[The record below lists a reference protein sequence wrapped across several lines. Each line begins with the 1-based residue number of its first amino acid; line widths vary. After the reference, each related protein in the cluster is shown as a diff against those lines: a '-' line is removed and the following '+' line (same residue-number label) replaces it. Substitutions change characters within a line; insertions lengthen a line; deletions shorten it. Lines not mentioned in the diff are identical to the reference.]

1 MLKAGFGRIDITPP
15 LGVSVQGYYEKRLA
29 DGILDP
35 LYATAVAFDDGEH
48 RAVVMSVDVIGFHQ
62 ILMNRI
68 RAIIAEAIGTKLDRG
83 ATFLQAQGS
92 YSHRDTKVVLAAI
105 RRQQLTEL
113 KELVMDVDP
122 DAFVI
127 VQEAHQVLGD
137 GFIRYSRDSL

>member
-35 LYATAVAFDDGEH
+35 LYATAVAFDDGEN

-68 RAIIAEAIGTKLDRG
+68 RTIIAEAVGTVKEAVFICCSLR
-83 ATFLQAQGS
+83 LCSGS
-92 YSHRDTKVVLAAI
+92 NRCSDL
-105 RRQQLTEL
+105 
-113 KELVMDVDP
+113 
-122 DAFVI
+122 
-127 VQEAHQVLGD
+127 
-137 GFIRYSRDSL
+137 SL